1 MNTCLITDM
10 MPNETMLIVDCWG
23 TCSRVLSRYS
33 IDPFIGII
41 CGILLIKCSLIMKLV
56 DDSAISWLWWLQYNC
71 SSLASVFIIFPKSW
85 FLWIVIV
92 LMVLSK
98 GKIHYGTLLVACISM
113 CLVVRG
119 NFYAVLNN
127 VQIIAST
134 LN

>member
-1 MNTCLITDM
+1 
-10 MPNETMLIVDCWG
+10 
-23 TCSRVLSRYS
+23 
-33 IDPFIGII
+33 
-41 CGILLIKCSLIMKLV
+41 
-56 DDSAISWLWWLQYNC
+56 
-71 SSLASVFIIFPKSW
+71 
-85 FLWIVIV
+85 
-92 LMVLSK
+92 MVLSK